1 MTQHFLLSA
10 KARTL
15 SVRRVFEMN
24 DEQAFKVFK
33 KYAGVMVRPSR
44 VVPAVSSTNT
54 ISSPPA
60 ANGVVWTATIH
71 FL

>member
-33 KYAGVMVRPSR
+33 KVRWGNSK
-44 VVPAVSSTNT
+44 AVTC
-54 ISSPPA
+54 PMC
-60 ANGVVWTATIH
+60 GVVH
-71 FL
+71 EHYLG